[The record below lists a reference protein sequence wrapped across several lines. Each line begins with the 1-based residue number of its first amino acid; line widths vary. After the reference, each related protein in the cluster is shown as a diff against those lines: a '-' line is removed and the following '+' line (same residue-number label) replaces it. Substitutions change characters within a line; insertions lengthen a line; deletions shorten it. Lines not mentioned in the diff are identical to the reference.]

1 MILFNRK
8 EWCVIETPTKKQAEV
23 LTFIKKFVVNNGYPP
38 SIREIG
44 KGLNLSSS
52 ATVFVHL
59 KNLEDKGLIRTT
71 NNKFRTIELLVNN
84 EYLESNEDIVKVP
97 MLGKITAGN
106 PIEAIENSDEFFS
119 LPASLIPAKE
129 TIFTLKVEG
138 ESMINAG
145 IYDKDI
151 VIVQKQSVAK
161 NGDIVV
167 AMNSDN
173 EVTLKRF
180 YKEKNHIRLQPEN
193 DSMQPIILD
202 NCVIL
207 GKAIGL
213 YRHL

>member
-1 MILFNRK
+1 M
-8 EWCVIETPTKKQAEV
+8 
-23 LTFIKKFVVNNGYPP
+23 
-38 SIREIG
+38 
-44 KGLNLSSS
+44 
-52 ATVFVHL
+52 FVHL

-173 EVTLKRF
+173 EVTLKWF

>member
-1 MILFNRK
+1 M
-8 EWCVIETPTKKQAEV
+8 VS
-23 LTFIKKFVVNNGYPP
+23 NGYPP

-44 KGLNLSSS
+44 KGLDLSSS

-59 KNLEDKGLIRTT
+59 KNLEEKGLIRTT

-84 EYLESNEDIVKVP
+84 EYLESNEDIIKVP

-106 PIEAIENSDEFFS
+106 PIEAIENSNEFFS
-119 LPASLIPAKE
+119 LPASLIPTKE
-129 TIFTLKVEG
+129 TIFTLRVEG

-145 IYDKDI
+145 IYNDDV

-161 NGDIVV
+161 NGDVVV
-167 AMNSDN
+167 AMNDDN

-180 YKEKNHIRLQPEN
+180 FKENNHVRLQPEN
-193 DSMQPIILD
+193 DSMKPIILN
-202 NCVIL
+202 NCIIL